1 MFLITAGGWFD
12 STLMYLR
19 VLFGFEYGMY
29 CPVFRS
35 SVISKKFTTFL
46 FASTVILRLFWRKIL
61 QMSFFIHSLYISG
74 WIFEK
79 VIDSYKA
86 GVPSTP
92 SQTFQSQALI
102 KMATV

>member
-1 MFLITAGGWFD
+1 
-12 STLMYLR
+12 MYLR

-61 QMSFFIHSLYISG
+61 QMSFFIHSILRGASLKIPR
-74 WIFEK
+74 
-79 VIDSYKA
+79 
-86 GVPSTP
+86 PSSRHSPT
-92 SQTFQSQALI
+92 ALPYFG
-102 KMATV
+102 